1 MYDHLFHCGKKYFC
15 RYCLHAFI
23 AEEVLKCHIRDCF
36 KINDKERTIIP
47 KKVNILNSKIL

>member
-1 MYDHLFHCGKKYFC
+1 MIIYYIVEKNIFVVIV
-15 RYCLHAFI
+15 FI
-23 AEEVLKCHIRDCF
+23 TEEVLKRHIRDCF

>member
-1 MYDHLFHCGKKYFC
+1 MYDHLLHCGKKYFC

-23 AEEVLKCHIRDCF
+23 TEEVLKCHIRDCF

>member
-1 MYDHLFHCGKKYFC
+1 MYDHLLHCGKKYFC

-23 AEEVLKCHIRDCF
+23 TEEVLKCHIRDCF

-47 KKVNILNSKIL
+47 KKVNTLNSKIL